1 MLYTYDEVK
10 NKKNQIQITKNPF
23 LEIIQRK
30 VNINSF
36 HSLIYKEMIII
47 SILEQRL
54 QAKIIIKN
62 FIKSKIKI

>member
-23 LEIIQRK
+23 LEIIERK

-54 QAKIIIKN
+54 QAKIIITN

>member
-1 MLYTYDEVK
+1 MLYTYDEIK

-54 QAKIIIKN
+54 QAKIIITN

>member
-1 MLYTYDEVK
+1 MLYKYDEVK

-23 LEIIQRK
+23 LEIIERK
-30 VNINSF
+30 GNINSF

>member
-54 QAKIIIKN
+54 QAKIIITN

>member
-1 MLYTYDEVK
+1 MLFTYDEVK

-54 QAKIIIKN
+54 QAKIIITN

>member
-23 LEIIQRK
+23 LEIIERK

>member
-1 MLYTYDEVK
+1 MLFTYDEVK

-23 LEIIQRK
+23 LEIFQRK
-30 VNINSF
+30 ININSF

-54 QAKIIIKN
+54 QAKIIITN

>member
-1 MLYTYDEVK
+1 MLFTYDEVK

-62 FIKSKIKI
+62 FIKRKIKI

>member
-23 LEIIQRK
+23 LEIFQRK
-30 VNINSF
+30 ININSF

-54 QAKIIIKN
+54 QAKIIITN

>member
-10 NKKNQIQITKNPF
+10 NKKNQIQITKYPF
-23 LEIIQRK
+23 LEIFQSKI
-30 VNINSF
+30 NINSF

-54 QAKIIIKN
+54 QAKIIITN

>member
-1 MLYTYDEVK
+1 MLFTYDEVK

-23 LEIIQRK
+23 LEIFQRK
-30 VNINSF
+30 ININSF

>member
-10 NKKNQIQITKNPF
+10 NKKNQIQITKYPF
-23 LEIIQRK
+23 LEIFQSKI
-30 VNINSF
+30 NINSF

>member
-1 MLYTYDEVK
+1 MLYKYDEVK

-23 LEIIQRK
+23 LEIIERK

>member
-1 MLYTYDEVK
+1 MLFTYDEVK

>member
-1 MLYTYDEVK
+1 MLFTYDEVK

-23 LEIIQRK
+23 LEIIERK

>member
-1 MLYTYDEVK
+1 MLFTYDEVK

-36 HSLIYKEMIII
+36 HSLIYKEMITI